1 MSTIDKGVLVTKAW
15 EALHEFSKITAQEF
29 ADYADIGR
37 YDAHAVLNRMS
48 KRTKA
53 GVKRI
58 YIAGWTYDHDDARRY
73 PRAIFMIGDKEDKP
87 KPKPDIAANRRR
99 SELKRNT
106 TFRMNSVFNMAM
118 TRDKI
123 REIRRSL

>member
-1 MSTIDKGVLVTKAW
+1 MASTNTGFHVIKAY
-15 EALHEFSKITAQEF
+15 EALREFGKITAQEF

-37 YDAHAVLNRMS
+37 YDAHAVLNRMA

-53 GVKRI
+53 GEKRI
-58 YIAGWTYDHDDARRY
+58 HIANWTYDHDDARRY
-73 PRAIFMIGDKEDKP
+73 PRAIFMIGDKPDKP
-87 KPKPDIAANRRR
+87 RPKPDVAANRRR

-123 REIRRSL
+123 RELRRSL

>member
-1 MSTIDKGVLVTKAW
+1 VTPLNSGTLIARAW
-15 EALHEFSKITAQEF
+15 EALHEFGKITAQEF

-37 YDAHAVLNRMS
+37 YDAHAALSKMN

-58 YIAGWTYDHDDARRY
+58 YVADWTYGHDDARRY
-73 PRAIFMIGDKEDKP
+73 PRAVFMIGDQPDKP
-87 KPKPDIAANRRR
+87 RPKPDIAANRRR
-99 SELKRNT
+99 HEQSKNRMH
-106 TFRMNSVFNMAM
+106 RMNSVFNMAM

-123 REIRRSL
+123 RELRRTL